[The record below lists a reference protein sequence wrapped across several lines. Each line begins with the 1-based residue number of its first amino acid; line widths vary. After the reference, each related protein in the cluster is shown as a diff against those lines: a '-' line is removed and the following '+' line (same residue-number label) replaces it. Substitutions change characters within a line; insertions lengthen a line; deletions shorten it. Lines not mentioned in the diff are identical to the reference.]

1 MTDRDFDQLLY
12 QGADQLPPK
21 SVEQTSPDPWRQ
33 ALLLICWG
41 IALTSITLNFLNLQY
56 ILPAVGA
63 MLLCLGFRSLR
74 RENGWFRQ
82 CYVLSILLALYRG
95 ATDLLLATPLAADL
109 SGGWSYLLG
118 LLGWLVSLWL
128 LFALWRALKAVFL
141 RAELPAK
148 TRAAG
153 GMVICYFLL
162 FLLALVN
169 ASGWLLLLPVL
180 ILWICLLTGLFKTSR
195 ALDHAGYAI
204 QPAPVRLSNGRVL
217 AVSLGA
223 LLLAALACLL
233 IFSRYPVEASATQLE
248 TGQKELRQEL
258 LGLGFPEE
266 VLADLTDQEVAL
278 LDGATAVYGERYQ
291 VVNTY
296 PTNTPNTM
304 SKLSVRTIQVILPG
318 GNARYYYYFSWK
330 DTPFSR
336 FKESIGIVP
345 GAQFSNL
352 MGNPIHPDYQ
362 LVPPQGQLLWECDGQ
377 TMSAP
382 LVCGGPTSLST
393 QSLFGSDLYQCYTV
407 NFSLPMRG
415 EHIRGYLA
423 WTLEDFPVD
432 VILTTRIIYTR
443 QTSPLQYP
451 WISAIQNFSG
461 HIPFYQTRSEFFS
474 FTQLSD

>member
-278 LDGATAVYGERYQ
+278 LDGADAVMVKSDLSRWDTRHES
-291 VVNTY
+291 TISL
-296 PTNTPNTM
+296 PTSSRWSCPM
-304 SKLSVRTIQVILPG
+304 IWCAISSGSPG
-318 GNARYYYYFSWK
+318 MRALAAAFGRAWRS
-330 DTPFSR
+330 S
-336 FKESIGIVP
+336 
-345 GAQFSNL
+345 
-352 MGNPIHPDYQ
+352 
-362 LVPPQGQLLWECDGQ
+362 Q
-377 TMSAP
+377 T
-382 LVCGGPTSLST
+382 GPTKPSFPPPRSRAVCCGMRLGSCTSPSCSGSMAIRPKAASSSEPAATSPSAST
-393 QSLFGSDLYQCYTV
+393 SPCPGVGNTSV
-407 NFSLPMRG
+407 AMSPMRPG
-415 EHIRGYLA
+415 C
-423 WTLEDFPVD
+423 
-432 VILTTRIIYTR
+432 
-443 QTSPLQYP
+443 
-451 WISAIQNFSG
+451 
-461 HIPFYQTRSEFFS
+461 RSRN
-474 FTQLSD
+474 

>member
-153 GMVICYFLL
+153 EMVICYFLL

-195 ALDHAGYAI
+195 ALDHAVRHPARPGAAVQWEGAGR
-204 QPAPVRLSNGRVL
+204 QPG
-217 AVSLGA
+217 GA
-223 LLLAALACLL
+223 AAGGA
-233 IFSRYPVEASATQLE
+233 
-248 TGQKELRQEL
+248 
-258 LGLGFPEE
+258 GLPIDFQP
-266 VLADLTDQEVAL
+266 
-278 LDGATAVYGERYQ
+278 
-291 VVNTY
+291 
-296 PTNTPNTM
+296 
-304 SKLSVRTIQVILPG
+304 LPG
-318 GNARYYYYFSWK
+318 GGLPHPVGDWAEGAAAGAAGPGLPGGGAGRPHRPGGGSAGWGGCCHGQIR
-330 DTPFSR
+330 PF
-336 FKESIGIVP
+336 P
-345 GAQFSNL
+345 
-352 MGNPIHPDYQ
+352 MGHQ
-362 LVPPQGQLLWECDGQ
+362 
-377 TMSAP
+377 A
-382 LVCGGPTSLST
+382 
-393 QSLFGSDLYQCYTV
+393 
-407 NFSLPMRG
+407 
-415 EHIRGYLA
+415 
-423 WTLEDFPVD
+423 
-432 VILTTRIIYTR
+432 
-443 QTSPLQYP
+443 
-451 WISAIQNFSG
+451 
-461 HIPFYQTRSEFFS
+461 
-474 FTQLSD
+474 

>member
-204 QPAPVRLSNGRVL
+204 TPAPVRLSNGRVL

-223 LLLAALACLL
+223 LLLAVLACLL
-233 IFSRYPVEASATQLE
+233 IFSRYPVEASPTQLE

-278 LDGATAVYGERYQ
+278 LDGADAVMVKSDLSRWDTRHEIDHIS
-291 VVNTY
+291 TY
-296 PTNTPNTM
+296 F
-304 SKLSVRTIQVILPG
+304 IQVELPDDMVRYFVWFSWDEGPSSRLRESLEIIPDWTHEAILPPSALQG
-318 GNARYYYYFSWK
+318 RLLWDEA
-330 DTPFSR
+330 
-336 FKESIGIVP
+336 
-345 GAQFSNL
+345 
-352 MGNPIHPDYQ
+352 
-362 LVPPQGQLLWECDGQ
+362 GQLYQ
-377 TMSAP
+377 
-382 LVCGGPTSLST
+382 SLLLGKYGNQT
-393 QSLFGSDLYQCYTV
+393 QSSIFFGTSNHQSFRV
-407 NFSLPMRG
+407 NFSLPRRG
-415 EHIRGYLA
+415 EHIRGYVTYEARMQVPELIFNYNA
-423 WTLEDFPVD
+423 EARFVHQENWL
-432 VILTTRIIYTR
+432 
-443 QTSPLQYP
+443 SYP
-451 WISAIQNFSG
+451 WESPIQHQWKGWNNNDEAF
-461 HIPFYQTRSEFFS
+461 PARQFLVM
-474 FTQLSD
+474 FTLNEAPLYN

>member
-204 QPAPVRLSNGRVL
+204 TPAPVRLSNGRVL

-223 LLLAALACLL
+223 LLLAGILMVMGAYR
-233 IFSRYPVEASATQLE
+233 IFSYLCENAQMDAVTFLLGGACALLAVGGFLLARASFRRL
-248 TGQKELRQEL
+248 KELH
-258 LGLGFPEE
+258 LG
-266 VLADLTDQEVAL
+266 Q
-278 LDGATAVYGERYQ
+278 
-291 VVNTY
+291 
-296 PTNTPNTM
+296 
-304 SKLSVRTIQVILPG
+304 
-318 GNARYYYYFSWK
+318 
-330 DTPFSR
+330 
-336 FKESIGIVP
+336 
-345 GAQFSNL
+345 
-352 MGNPIHPDYQ
+352 
-362 LVPPQGQLLWECDGQ
+362 
-377 TMSAP
+377 
-382 LVCGGPTSLST
+382 
-393 QSLFGSDLYQCYTV
+393 
-407 NFSLPMRG
+407 
-415 EHIRGYLA
+415 
-423 WTLEDFPVD
+423 
-432 VILTTRIIYTR
+432 
-443 QTSPLQYP
+443 
-451 WISAIQNFSG
+451 
-461 HIPFYQTRSEFFS
+461 
-474 FTQLSD
+474 

>member
-82 CYVLSILLALYRG
+82 CYGLSILLALYRG

-204 QPAPVRLSNGRVL
+204 QPAPGRLSNGRVL

-223 LLLAALACLL
+223 LLLAVLACLL
-233 IFSRYPVEASATQLE
+233 IFSRYPVEASPTQLE

-278 LDGATAVYGERYQ
+278 LDGADAVMVKSDLSRWDTRHEIDHIS
-291 VVNTY
+291 TY
-296 PTNTPNTM
+296 F
-304 SKLSVRTIQVILPG
+304 IQVELPDDMV
-318 GNARYYYYFSWK
+318 RYFVWFSW
-330 DTPFSR
+330 DEGPSSR
-336 FKESIGIVP
+336 LRESLEII
-345 GAQFSNL
+345 
-352 MGNPIHPDYQ
+352 PDSALQ
-362 LVPPQGQLLWECDGQ
+362 GRLWWDEAGQLYQ
-377 TMSAP
+377 
-382 LVCGGPTSLST
+382 SLLLGKYGNQT
-393 QSLFGSDLYQCYTV
+393 QSSIFFGTSSHQSFRV
-407 NFSLPMRG
+407 NFSLPRRG
-415 EHIRGYLA
+415 EHIRGYVTYEARMQVPELIFNYNA
-423 WTLEDFPVD
+423 EARFVHQENWL
-432 VILTTRIIYTR
+432 
-443 QTSPLQYP
+443 SYP
-451 WISAIQNFSG
+451 WESPIQHQWKGWNNNDEAF
-461 HIPFYQTRSEFFS
+461 PARQFLVM
-474 FTQLSD
+474 FTLNEAPLYN

>member
-223 LLLAALACLL
+223 LLLAVLACLL

-278 LDGATAVYGERYQ
+278 LDGADAVMVKSDLSRWDTRHEIDHIS
-291 VVNTY
+291 TY
-296 PTNTPNTM
+296 F
-304 SKLSVRTIQVILPG
+304 IQVELPDDMVRYFVWFSWDEGPSSRLRESLEIIPDWTHEAILPPSALQG
-318 GNARYYYYFSWK
+318 RLLWDEA
-330 DTPFSR
+330 
-336 FKESIGIVP
+336 
-345 GAQFSNL
+345 
-352 MGNPIHPDYQ
+352 
-362 LVPPQGQLLWECDGQ
+362 GQLYQ
-377 TMSAP
+377 
-382 LVCGGPTSLST
+382 SLLLGKYGNQT
-393 QSLFGSDLYQCYTV
+393 QSSIFFGTSSHQSFRV
-407 NFSLPMRG
+407 NFSLPRRG
-415 EHIRGYLA
+415 EHIRGL
-423 WTLEDFPVD
+423 
-432 VILTTRIIYTR
+432 
-443 QTSPLQYP
+443 
-451 WISAIQNFSG
+451 
-461 HIPFYQTRSEFFS
+461 
-474 FTQLSD
+474 

>member
-141 RAELPAK
+141 QAELPAK

-223 LLLAALACLL
+223 LLLAVLACLL
-233 IFSRYPVEASATQLE
+233 IFSRYPVEASPTQLE

-278 LDGATAVYGERYQ
+278 LDGADAVMVKSDLSRWDTRHEIDHIS
-291 VVNTY
+291 TY
-296 PTNTPNTM
+296 F
-304 SKLSVRTIQVILPG
+304 IQVELPDDMVRYFVWFSWDEGPSSRLRESLEIIPDWTHEAILPPS
-318 GNARYYYYFSWK
+318 AF
-330 DTPFSR
+330 
-336 FKESIGIVP
+336 
-345 GAQFSNL
+345 
-352 MGNPIHPDYQ
+352 
-362 LVPPQGQLLWECDGQ
+362 QGRLLWEADGHLYQ
-377 TMSAP
+377 SP
-382 LVCGGPTSLST
+382 LSGGYGSQT
-393 QSLFGSDLYQCYTV
+393 QSSIFFGASSHQSFRV
-407 NFSLPMRG
+407 NFSLPRRG
-415 EHIRGYLA
+415 EHIRGYVTYEA
-423 WTLEDFPVD
+423 RIQFPDELVYYNAE
-432 VILTTRIIYTR
+432 VRYVR
-443 QTSPLQYP
+443 QERWLSYP
-451 WISAIQNFSG
+451 WETPIQ
-461 HIPFYQTRSEFFS
+461 H
-474 FTQLSD
+474 QLDGWNNNDEAFPARQFWTTFVLNEDLLND

>member
-223 LLLAALACLL
+223 LLLAVLACLL

-266 VLADLTDQEVAL
+266 VLSDLTDEEVAL
-278 LDGATAVYGERYQ
+278 LEGAESVKVQYHSTGSRPDDPEVY
-291 VVNTY
+291 NTTGY
-296 PTNTPNTM
+296 F
-304 SKLSVRTIQVILPG
+304 IQVELPG
-318 GNARYYYYFSWK
+318 DMVRYFFRLSWAEPPEHRLRESLDIVPAWPLDTIFLTSELQGRMLWEEDGQLYQSPLSALPVSQTYTSFWGTESYLGYRIDFSLPRKGDQVRFYVTYEAGQQFPEDPVYYNADARYTHQEGWLCYPWEPAEYQGWVIG
-330 DTPFSR
+330 DTPFPTR
-336 FKESIGIVP
+336 
-345 GAQFSNL
+345 QF
-352 MGNPIHPDYQ
+352 I
-362 LVPPQGQLLWECDGQ
+362 
-377 TMSAP
+377 
-382 LVCGGPTSLST
+382 
-393 QSLFGSDLYQCYTV
+393 SLFGL
-407 NFSLPMRG
+407 NEELLP
-415 EHIRGYLA
+415 
-423 WTLEDFPVD
+423 D
-432 VILTTRIIYTR
+432 
-443 QTSPLQYP
+443 
-451 WISAIQNFSG
+451 
-461 HIPFYQTRSEFFS
+461 
-474 FTQLSD
+474 

>member
-223 LLLAALACLL
+223 LLLAVLACLL

-278 LDGATAVYGERYQ
+278 LDGADAVMVKSDLSRWDTRRYF
-291 VVNTY
+291 VWFSWDEGPSSRLRESLEIIPDWTHEA
-296 PTNTPNTM
+296 
-304 SKLSVRTIQVILPG
+304 ILPPSALQG
-318 GNARYYYYFSWK
+318 RLLWDEA
-330 DTPFSR
+330 
-336 FKESIGIVP
+336 
-345 GAQFSNL
+345 
-352 MGNPIHPDYQ
+352 
-362 LVPPQGQLLWECDGQ
+362 GQLYQ
-377 TMSAP
+377 
-382 LVCGGPTSLST
+382 SLLLGKYGNQT
-393 QSLFGSDLYQCYTV
+393 QSSIFFGTSSHQSFRV
-407 NFSLPMRG
+407 NFSLPRRG
-415 EHIRGYLA
+415 EHIRGYVTYEARMQVPELIFNYNA
-423 WTLEDFPVD
+423 EARFVHQENWL
-432 VILTTRIIYTR
+432 
-443 QTSPLQYP
+443 SYP
-451 WISAIQNFSG
+451 WESPIQHQWKGWNNNDEAF
-461 HIPFYQTRSEFFS
+461 PARQFLVM
-474 FTQLSD
+474 FTLNEAPLYN

>member
-223 LLLAALACLL
+223 LLLAALA
-233 IFSRYPVEASATQLE
+233 QLE

-278 LDGATAVYGERYQ
+278 LDGADAVMVKSDLSRWDTRHEIDHIS
-291 VVNTY
+291 TY
-296 PTNTPNTM
+296 F
-304 SKLSVRTIQVILPG
+304 IQVELPDDMVRYFVWFSWDEGPSSRLRESLEIIPDWTHEAILPPSALQG
-318 GNARYYYYFSWK
+318 RLLWDEA
-330 DTPFSR
+330 
-336 FKESIGIVP
+336 
-345 GAQFSNL
+345 
-352 MGNPIHPDYQ
+352 
-362 LVPPQGQLLWECDGQ
+362 GQLYQ
-377 TMSAP
+377 
-382 LVCGGPTSLST
+382 SLLLGKYGNQT
-393 QSLFGSDLYQCYTV
+393 QSSIFFGTSSHQSFRV
-407 NFSLPMRG
+407 NFSLPRRG
-415 EHIRGYLA
+415 EHIRGYVTYEARMQVPELIFNYNA
-423 WTLEDFPVD
+423 EARFVHQENWL
-432 VILTTRIIYTR
+432 
-443 QTSPLQYP
+443 SYP
-451 WISAIQNFSG
+451 WESPIQHQWKGWNNNDEAF
-461 HIPFYQTRSEFFS
+461 PARQFLVM
-474 FTQLSD
+474 FTLNEAPLYN